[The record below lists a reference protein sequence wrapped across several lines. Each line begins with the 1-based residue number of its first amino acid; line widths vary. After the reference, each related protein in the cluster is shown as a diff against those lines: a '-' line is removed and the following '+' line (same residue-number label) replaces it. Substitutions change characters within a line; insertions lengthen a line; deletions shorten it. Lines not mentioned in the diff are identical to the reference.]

1 MSVVVKRYIPIVI
14 LAGLA
19 LFSAGDTLLLEPTYN
34 SLATSGRSASA
45 VVSAF
50 AVGLSVILLS
60 RNHARR
66 IMRKRTVIES
76 SVLLICLWAMLI
88 MGFFRFVVYGV
99 RPSGD
104 YMVQRLYVFS
114 S

>member
-1 MSVVVKRYIPIVI
+1 
-14 LAGLA
+14 
-19 LFSAGDTLLLEPTYN
+19 
-34 SLATSGRSASA
+34 
-45 VVSAF
+45 
-50 AVGLSVILLS
+50 
-60 RNHARR
+60 
-66 IMRKRTVIES
+66 MRKRTVIES